1 MCGSLVGKLLPFQL
15 VYGGNTNRCHP
26 SKKFP
31 MDWQIVH
38 TENHW
43 SNEQTMIKYID
54 DIIVPF
60 VNWKRDELGLEGNH
74 PALAIFD
81 HFKGQLTD
89 EIRKCLEYIIT
100 TFTQSLYQLHILASC
115 NRWTFRSIRW

>member
-1 MCGSLVGKLLPFQL
+1 MERILLLIF
-15 VYGGNTNRCHP
+15 P
-26 SKKFP
+26 S
-31 MDWQIVH
+31 WQIVH

-43 SNEQTMIKYID
+43 SNEQTMIKSID

-60 VNWKRDELGLEGNH
+60 VNQKHDELGLEDNH

-89 EIRKCLEYIIT
+89 EIRKCLKYN
-100 TFTQSLYQLHILASC
+100 HIHSVCIHWQVASDGH
-115 NRWTFRSIRW
+115 FGQ